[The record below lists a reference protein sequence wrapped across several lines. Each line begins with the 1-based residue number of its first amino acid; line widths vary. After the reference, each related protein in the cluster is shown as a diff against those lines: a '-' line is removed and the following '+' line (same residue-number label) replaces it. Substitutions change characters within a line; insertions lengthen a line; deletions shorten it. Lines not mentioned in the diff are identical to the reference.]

1 MGLDK
6 KVMEEIRL
14 YSNIV
19 NLSELLS
26 NRKRETTL
34 TKEDEMCLLSLYAKE
49 LCRPNINYVG
59 SLFLRNETLVSY
71 ATISRYFREC
81 SNIVN
86 FLNDSFWKVSYKF

>member
-34 TKEDEMCLLSLYAKE
+34 TKEDEICLLLLYAKE
-49 LCRPNINYVG
+49 LCCPNINYVS
-59 SLFLRNETLVSY
+59 SLFLRNGTLVSY
-71 ATISRYFREC
+71 ATISRFFRQC

-86 FLNDSFWKVSYKF
+86 SLNYSFWKVTYKF